1 VRLAQVCLALG
12 DAARAHR
19 AAERAA
25 DWLLAVHPLEMTP
38 AEVWLTLALA
48 AQAVGDEAQ
57 ARTAVQQGLAFVEQV
72 VAEHLDTVYHEGWR
86 RQNVVNAALAA
97 LAPRLGVAQDGV
109 LRRG

>member
-38 AEVWLTLALA
+38 AEVWLTLAQTALA
-48 AQAVGDEAQ
+48 AGDEAQ
-57 ARTAVQQGLAFVEQV
+57 ARSAARQGLAFVEQV
-72 VAEHLDTVYHEGWR
+72 VAEHLDAVYHEGWR
-86 RQNVVNAALAA
+86 RQNAVNAALAMLGA
-97 LAPRLGVAQDGV
+97 KLGLA
-109 LRRG
+109 